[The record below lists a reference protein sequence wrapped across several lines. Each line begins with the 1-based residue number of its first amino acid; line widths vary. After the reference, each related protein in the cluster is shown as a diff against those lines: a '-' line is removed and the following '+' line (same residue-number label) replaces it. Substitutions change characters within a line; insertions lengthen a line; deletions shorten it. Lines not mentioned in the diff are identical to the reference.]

1 MFQKIFFGIIQVFLS
16 LFSLSILSQE
26 HWSLKQCVEIALQN
40 NPNVHRAELQ
50 YEKDKIDKRQAWQ
63 NALPVIEGNAGH
75 SWSQGRSIDP
85 TTNQFIEQT
94 ISSGNASIGAGMYLF
109 NGFRIFHDIR
119 KQAAAE
125 KAGNLQVKAQKESL
139 ILDVIESYITVLTA
153 KDLLQQAENQLLLSR
168 EQFEQAEILN
178 DEGNIDPGDYHDLKG
193 AFNETKNA
201 ITSAEQNLFHSRIR
215 LAGLLHIPEESLPE
229 LQILAIKENV
239 ISTKSELFETGK
251 NRPFY
256 ALWEWRIRE
265 AKENIRLAQSAY
277 YPSVSL
283 SAGMNSRYSS
293 SSELEFWE
301 QNKNNLGKYISL
313 NVNIPIFNGFTIR
326 NNVKKAKLDF
336 FDVEWQKEIVKNDL
350 REATSKAVFDLA
362 IAEKNYQNLV
372 NQEENYRESFRI
384 AQTKFDLGAS
394 NSVMLLTA
402 KNKWE
407 TSKNQLVIKQYEWIL
422 QQYLNAYYAGELEI
436 KN

>member
-1 MFQKIFFGIIQVFLS
+1 MLQKIFIGIIHVFIF
-16 LFSLSILSQE
+16 LFSFSIFSQE
-26 HWSLKQCVEIALQN
+26 HWSLEQCVEIALQN

-63 NALPVIEGNAGH
+63 NALPVIEGNGGH
-75 SWSQGRSIDP
+75 SWNQGRSIDP

-94 ISSGNASIGAGMYLF
+94 ISSGNASIGAGMYIF

-119 KQAAAE
+119 KQAASE
-125 KAGNLQVKAQKESL
+125 KAGNLQYEAQKESL

-153 KDLLQQAENQLLLSR
+153 KDLLHQTENQLFLSR

-193 AFNETKNA
+193 DFNETKNVV
-201 ITSAEQNLFHSRIR
+201 TSAEQNLFHSRVR
-215 LAGLLHIPEESLPE
+215 LAGLLHISEESLPE

-239 ISTKSELFETGK
+239 VSTKSELFETGK

-256 ALWEWRIRE
+256 KLWDWRIGE
-265 AKENIRLAQSAY
+265 AKENIRVAQSAY

-283 SAGMNSRYSS
+283 SAGINSRYSS
-293 SSELEFWE
+293 SSESDFWE

-313 NVNIPIFNGFTIR
+313 NLNIPIFNGFTAR
-326 NNVKKAKLDF
+326 NSVKKAKLDF
-336 FDVEWQKEIVKNDL
+336 LDVEWQKEIVENEL
-350 REATSKAVFDLA
+350 LEATSRAVFDLA
-362 IAEKNYQNLV
+362 IAEKNYQYLV

-394 NSVMLLTA
+394 NSVLLLTA

-407 TSKNQLVIKQYEWIL
+407 SSKNQLVIKQYEWIM
-422 QQYLNAYYAGELEI
+422 QQYLNEYYAGELRF
-436 KN
+436 